1 MEGTGGSARAPEGR
15 ADSPETVNPM
25 KEEVRTMCKR
35 ALIVL
40 FGICLMLSFALP
52 LGAQEKYP
60 ARAIEYIVPWGPGGG
75 ADQLARKSG
84 VLLEKT
90 LNVPFPVINVPG
102 ATGGTGITK
111 MLAAQADG
119 QTIAIYIAD
128 SHAVL
133 ATGEAPWKITDIVPV
148 ARMILAPS
156 FLFVAENSRFKTWAD
171 FEKEAKAKPKVLKV
185 ATLGFGS
192 VDDITLT
199 FLEGKGVKVIQVPY
213 SKPSERYVSVLGGH
227 VDALYEQAG
236 DVQQYLTGKQIRPLI
251 VFGSKRTEFYKDV
264 PCSKELGYDIGLPQF
279 RSIVVKAGTDPAK
292 VKVLSDAFG
301 KVAQTPEYKA
311 FLKEQFSAEDS
322 HMDAEGTARFIK
334 AELETMK
341 ATWAAKPK

>member
-1 MEGTGGSARAPEGR
+1 MGTVFRKA
-15 ADSPETVNPM
+15 
-25 KEEVRTMCKR
+25 
-35 ALIVL
+35 IVL
-40 FGICLMLSFALP
+40 FAAVIFTSGLLFAAVAT
-52 LGAQEKYP
+52 AQDKYP
-60 ARAIEYIVPWGPGGG
+60 SRAIEYIVPWGPGGG

-111 MLAAQADG
+111 MLAAPADG
-119 QTIAIYIAD
+119 QSIAIYIAD

-133 ATGEAPWKITDIVPV
+133 ATGEATWKMIDIMPV

-156 FLFVAENSRFKTWAD
+156 FLFVAADSRFKSWAD
-171 FEKEAKAKPKVLKV
+171 FEKEAKANPGKLKV

-199 FLEGKGVKVIQVPY
+199 YLEGKGIKVVQVPY

-236 DVQQYLTGKQIRPLI
+236 DVQQYLTGKQIRPI
-251 VFGSKRTEFYKDV
+251 IMFGAKRFEFFKDV
-264 PCSKELGYDIGLPQF
+264 PCSKELGYDKPSPMLSEKWQPH
-279 RSIVVKAGTDPAK
+279 RSTKP
-292 VKVLSDAFG
+292 SSRNSF
-301 KVAQTPEYKA
+301 P
-311 FLKEQFSAEDS
+311 LK
-322 HMDAEGTARFIK
+322 T
-334 AELETMK
+334 
-341 ATWAAKPK
+341 ATWTPHLRPSSSKPNWRP

>member
-1 MEGTGGSARAPEGR
+1 MKRSLRKSVVYLFVLASAA
-15 ADSPETVNPM
+15 
-25 KEEVRTMCKR
+25 
-35 ALIVL
+35 
-40 FGICLMLSFALP
+40 FLMLGLTADYAA
-52 LGAQEKYP
+52 AQGDKFP

-84 VLLEKT
+84 VLIEKV

-111 MLAAQADG
+111 LLAGAADG
-119 QTIAIYIAD
+119 HSIAIYIAD

-133 ATGEAPWKITDIVPV
+133 ATGQATWKMSDIVPV

-156 FLFVAENSRFKTWAD
+156 FLFVAENGRFKSWAD
-171 FEKEAKAKPKVLKV
+171 FEKEAKAKPGTLKV
-185 ATLGFGS
+185 GTLGFGS

-199 FLEGKGVKVIQVPY
+199 FLEGKGIKVVQVPY

-236 DVQQYLTGKQIRPLI
+236 DVRQYITGKQIRPMI
-251 VFGSKRTEFYKDV
+251 VFGPQRFSAFPEV

-279 RSIVVKAGTDPAK
+279 RAIVTKGGTDPK
-292 VKVLSDAFG
+292 RVKILSDAFQ
-301 KVAQTPEYKA
+301 KAAATPEYKA
-311 FLKEQFSAEDS
+311 FLEEQYSTPDSYMNAED
-322 HMDAEGTARFIK
+322 TAKFVKSELDTMTATYGAK
-334 AELETMK
+334 AQK
-341 ATWAAKPK
+341 K

>member
-1 MEGTGGSARAPEGR
+1 MYRR
-15 ADSPETVNPM
+15 V
-25 KEEVRTMCKR
+25 V
-35 ALIVL
+35 IVL
-40 FGICLMLSFALP
+40 FVMCLMLSFALP

-60 ARAIEYIVPWGPGGG
+60 TRAIEYIVPWGPGGG

-84 VLLEKT
+84 MILEKI

-111 MLAAQADG
+111 LLAAPADG
-119 QTIAIYIAD
+119 QSIAIYIAD

-133 ATGEAPWKITDIVPV
+133 ATGEAAWKIDDLIPV

-156 FLFVAENSRFKTWAD
+156 FLFVAENSRFKSWAD
-171 FEKEAKAKPKVLKV
+171 FEKEAKAKPKTLKV
-185 ATLGFGS
+185 GTLGFGS

-199 FLEGKGVKVIQVPY
+199 YLEGKGVKVIQVPY

-236 DVQQYLTGKQIRPLI
+236 DVQQYLTGKQIRPIIL
-251 VFGSKRTEFYKDV
+251 FGPTRFESFKDV

-279 RSIVVKAGTDPAK
+279 RSIVVKAGTPPAK
-292 VKVLSDAFG
+292 VKVLSDAFA
-301 KVAQTPEYKA
+301 KAAASPEYKA
-311 FLKEQFSAEDS
+311 FLKEQFSTEDS
-322 HMDAEGTARFIK
+322 HMDADATAKFIK
-334 AELETMK
+334 AELESMK
-341 ATWAAKPK
+341 ATWAQKAK

>member
-1 MEGTGGSARAPEGR
+1 MR
-15 ADSPETVNPM
+15 TVFRKP
-25 KEEVRTMCKR
+25 
-35 ALIVL
+35 IVL
-40 FGICLMLSFALP
+40 FAAMVFAAGLIFAA
-52 LGAQEKYP
+52 GATAQDKYP
-60 ARAIEYIVPWGPGGG
+60 SRAIEYIVPWGPGGG

-111 MLAAQADG
+111 MLAAPADG
-119 QTIAIYIAD
+119 QSIAIYIAD

-133 ATGEAPWKITDIVPV
+133 ATGEATWKMSDIVPV

-171 FEKEAKAKPKVLKV
+171 FEKEAKANPGKLKV

-199 FLEGKGVKVIQVPY
+199 YLEGKGVKVIQVPY

-236 DVQQYLTGKQIRPLI
+236 DVQQYLTGKQIRPI
-251 VFGSKRTEFYKDV
+251 IMFGSQRFESFKDV

-279 RSIVVKAGTDPAK
+279 RSIVVKGGTDPAK

-301 KVAQTPEYKA
+301 KAAATPEYKA
-311 FLKEQFSAEDS
+311 FLKEQFSTEDS
-322 HMDAEGTARFIK
+322 YMDAAATAKFIQ
-334 AELETMK
+334 AELESMK
-341 ATWAAKPK
+341 ATWGAKPK

>member
-1 MEGTGGSARAPEGR
+1 MR
-15 ADSPETVNPM
+15 TVFR
-25 KEEVRTMCKR
+25 KSTVLLAVTMF
-35 ALIVL
+35 AAGLI
-40 FGICLMLSFALP
+40 FAAAAT
-52 LGAQEKYP
+52 AQDKYP
-60 ARAIEYIVPWGPGGG
+60 SRAIEYIVPWGPGGG

-84 VLLEKT
+84 VLLEKI

-111 MLAAQADG
+111 MLAAPADG
-119 QTIAIYIAD
+119 QSIAIYIAD

-133 ATGEAPWKITDIVPV
+133 ATGEAAWKMSDIVPV

-156 FLFVAENSRFKTWAD
+156 FLFVAADSRFKTWAD
-171 FEKEAKAKPKVLKV
+171 FEKEAKANPGKLKV

-199 FLEGKGVKVIQVPY
+199 YLEGKGVKVVQVPY

-236 DVQQYLTGKQIRPLI
+236 DVQQYLIGKQIRPI
-251 VFGSKRTEFYKDV
+251 IMFGPQRFESFKDV
-264 PCSKELGYDIGLPQF
+264 PCSTELGYDIGLPQF
-279 RSIVVKAGTDPAK
+279 RCVVVKGGTDPAK
-292 VKVLSDAFG
+292 VKILSDAFG
-301 KVAQTPEYKA
+301 KAAATPEYKA
-311 FLKEQFSAEDS
+311 FLNAQFATEDS
-322 HMDAEGTARFIK
+322 YMDAAATAKFIQ
-334 AELETMK
+334 AELQTMK